1 MRVLKFNGDYD
12 HTRVLDQFHFP
23 QHYSA
28 LFIFM
33 REIDLKLSKS
43 KLNSTIEDF
52 LESIFDEYRV
62 IIVVLSGQL

>member
-23 QHYSA
+23 QHYNA

-33 REIDLKLSKS
+33 REIDLVLSKS

-52 LESIFDEYRV
+52 LEAYLTNIE
-62 IIVVLSGQL
+62 